1 MKTKLTL
8 SIIGVLNILQSILYT
23 LFAIPAVDM
32 MFNVGEEAANVAVL
46 FQYALSPAF
55 LMIGL
60 IFIFSR
66 NFEVNNAKKLLLA
79 LLIAYVP
86 LFFAFYTLAS
96 SPLTNIGL
104 PDFALDIVVYVL
116 ALFTYLKP
124 KQ

>member
-8 SIIGVLNILQSILYT
+8 SIIGVLNIIQSILYT

-79 LLIAYVP
+79 LIIAYIP
-86 LFFAFYTLAS
+86 LFFSFYTLAS

-104 PDFALDIVVYVL
+104 PDFAVDILVYGL

>member
-66 NFEVNNAKKLLLA
+66 NFEVNNAKKLLLPSM
-79 LLIAYVP
+79 LYLSIFIIFSFY
-86 LFFAFYTLAS
+86 LGFFFVFQILQVF
-96 SPLTNIGL
+96 L
-104 PDFALDIVVYVL
+104 
-116 ALFTYLKP
+116 
-124 KQ
+124 